1 MVAPTQ
7 AVLIPIV
14 PGKKS
19 TDDERASL
27 HEAVSRL
34 ASALR
39 EAGIRVQVDDR
50 DYVRPGAKF
59 FEWER
64 RGAPLRVELGPR
76 DLASGTCTVARR
88 VDGAKLQL
96 PLADAAGALRCELD
110 QIQDEMLERAR
121 ARLNARTVWVS
132 DYSEMNALLVKGS
145 KDGSSKDTPSFFLA
159 PWHADDDNEAS
170 VKSDCKATIR
180 CYPEEHQHQAEG
192 KTCFRSGRPATHI
205 ALFARA
211 F

>member
-1 MVAPTQ
+1 MHGMP
-7 AVLIPIV
+7 AVYGQLFEQEAARQRIA
-14 PGKKS
+14 
-19 TDDERASL
+19 DDARKARARSSSL
-27 HEAVSRL
+27 MDEMT
-34 ASALR
+34 ALFG
-39 EAGIRVQVDDR
+39 E
-50 DYVRPGAKF
+50 
-59 FEWER
+59 
-64 RGAPLRVELGPR
+64 
-76 DLASGTCTVARR
+76 
-88 VDGAKLQL
+88 
-96 PLADAAGALRCELD
+96 ADAAGALRCELD

-121 ARLNARTVWVS
+121 ARLNARTEWVS

-192 KTCFRSGRPATHI
+192 KACFRSGRPATHI